1 MEIREQE
8 HSTYITLSPVGDLDA
23 NSSVFLDEKIQGLL
37 DNQQYKIHVDAGD
50 IPYISSAGL
59 GVFISHVDELTRQG
73 GKFVVSNLAP
83 NVAEVFKILGL
94 DQLENL
100 VLLDEGKSVETYF

>member
-8 HSTYITLSPVGDLDA
+8 YSNYISLSPIGDLDA
-23 NSSVFLDEKIQGLL
+23 NSSVFLDEKIQSLL
-37 DNQQYKIHVDAGD
+37 DNQQYKIHVDAGE

-59 GVFISHVDELTRQG
+59 GVFISHVDELSQQG

-94 DQLENL
+94 DQLDNL
-100 VLLDEGKSVETYF
+100 VLLGEGNDVATYF